1 MITTKEIMEHRET
14 HGLSDFVQDMGLEE
28 YAAALDKDAVVM
40 IDPHGFIVDSLT
52 GMALAADGEQLDL
65 LIAHLE
71 KMRKYMLK
79 KNMRDSVSSRRV

>member
-1 MITTKEIMEHRET
+1 MFTYKDVLEHRKV
-14 HGLSDFVQDMGLEE
+14 HGIENAVQDMGVKE

-40 IDPHGFIVDSLT
+40 IDSHGFIVDSFT

-71 KMRKYMLK
+71 KMSYEIGRASC
-79 KNMRDSVSSRRV
+79 RERV